1 MSRDGV
7 GGNAIG
13 IETQLTIVAQIS
25 GAEIVMIDI
34 PSFLYPKYPSIVAKN
49 LK

>member
-13 IETQLTIVAQIS
+13 IETQHALVAQTAR
-25 GAEIVMIDI
+25 AEDMMVDI
-34 PSFLYPKYPSIVAKN
+34 PSFLYPDILES
-49 LK
+49 